1 MAGFE
6 VIIYGRFWV
15 IAEDLSLPEL
25 GTAALGITL
34 KHLQGRPSCIPA

>member
-15 IAEDLSLPEL
+15 IAKVLDFF
-25 GTAALGITL
+25 GIVAVLFVNSSTRADTL
-34 KHLQGRPSCIPA
+34 LAK

>member
-15 IAEDLSLPEL
+15 IAEVKTTQARIAGQTE
-25 GTAALGITL
+25 
-34 KHLQGRPSCIPA
+34 

>member
-15 IAEDLSLPEL
+15 IAEVLVEGVLDLLFGGL
-25 GTAALGITL
+25 
-34 KHLQGRPSCIPA
+34 R